1 MYHCVSQWRNK
12 KHIGFRIPN
21 KWQILK
27 QFARSFHQSWFFNF
41 RRIIYYTTTYTSSAK
56 FFKAIILEVVLLVS
70 LCHAYF
76 GICCWGI
83 GQKMPRIFG
92 SLVDHSW
99 WDGKLHGCKR
109 PNEKSRHIQVQG
121 RISNH
126 HHQHKNRIFWVQKN
140 LKPKI
145 AAWPIPM

>member
-1 MYHCVSQWRNK
+1 MQYFGIWKPLCFFFVFQKYDTFWSISQGHFI
-12 KHIGFRIPN
+12 KHKYLICEECTT
-21 KWQILK
+21 
-27 QFARSFHQSWFFNF
+27 
-41 RRIIYYTTTYTSSAK
+41 TTTYTSSTK
-56 FFKAIILEVVLLVS
+56 FFKAIILEVVS

-109 PNEKSRHIQVQG
+109 PNEKSRQQVQG

-126 HHQHKNRIFWVQKN
+126 HHIHKNKKFWV
-140 LKPKI
+140 
-145 AAWPIPM
+145 